1 MFRREGALIL
11 ESTGRS
17 LTFDG
22 DFSRMHIEMCV
33 KSRGVRM
40 KAEYVLDDR
49 EMDRL
54 YQYLYDKLKEKE
66 REVSQN
72 ALDKKKR
79 DVDWFLKG
87 GD

>member
-22 DFSRMHIEMCV
+22 DFSRMHIELCV

>member
-1 MFRREGALIL
+1 M

-17 LTFDG
+17 LIFDG

-40 KAEYVLDDR
+40 KAEYILDDR

-54 YQYLYDKLKEKE
+54 YQYLFDKLKEKE

-72 ALDKKKR
+72 ALDKRKR
-79 DVDWFLKG
+79 DVDWFLQE
-87 GD
+87 DD

>member
-87 GD
+87 ED

>member
-54 YQYLYDKLKEKE
+54 YQYLFDKLKEKE

-72 ALDKKKR
+72 VLDRKKR
-79 DVDWFLKG
+79 DVDWFLKEG
-87 GD
+87 N

>member
-33 KSRGVRM
+33 RSRGVRM

-66 REVSQN
+66 REASQN

-79 DVDWFLKG
+79 DVDWFLKEG
-87 GD
+87 N

>member
-22 DFSRMHIEMCV
+22 DSSRMHIELCV

>member
-54 YQYLYDKLKEKE
+54 YQYLFDKLKEKE

-79 DVDWFLKG
+79 DVDWFLKEG
-87 GD
+87 N